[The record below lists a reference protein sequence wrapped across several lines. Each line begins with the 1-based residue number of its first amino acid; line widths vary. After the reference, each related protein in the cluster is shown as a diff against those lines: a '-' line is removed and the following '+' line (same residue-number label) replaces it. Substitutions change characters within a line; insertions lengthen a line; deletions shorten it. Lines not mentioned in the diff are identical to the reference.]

1 MAAVV
6 TGSKTVT
13 QGAAPHLSAAK
24 LTVLLANSIENSM
37 VGDLLAILDAC
48 HRIPGG
54 DTVGVTIGSIL
65 K

>member
-13 QGAAPHLSAAK
+13 QGVAPHLPATK
-24 LTVLLANSIENSM
+24 LTTLLANSIENST
-37 VGDLLAILDAC
+37 VGDLMSILDAC
-48 HRIPGG
+48 HRISGG
-54 DTVGVTIGSIL
+54 MTVGVTIGTIL

>member
-1 MAAVV
+1 MAVVV

-13 QGAAPHLSAAK
+13 QGVAPHLSAAK
-24 LTVLLANSIENSM
+24 LTTLLANSIENSA

-48 HRIPGG
+48 HRVSGG
-54 DTVGVTIGSIL
+54 VAVGTAIGTIL

>member
-13 QGAAPHLSAAK
+13 QGVAPHLSAAK
-24 LTVLLANSIENSM
+24 LTALLANSIENST
-37 VGDLLAILDAC
+37 VGDLLSILDAC
-48 HRIPGG
+48 HRVSG
-54 DTVGVTIGSIL
+54 GVTMGTTIGTVL